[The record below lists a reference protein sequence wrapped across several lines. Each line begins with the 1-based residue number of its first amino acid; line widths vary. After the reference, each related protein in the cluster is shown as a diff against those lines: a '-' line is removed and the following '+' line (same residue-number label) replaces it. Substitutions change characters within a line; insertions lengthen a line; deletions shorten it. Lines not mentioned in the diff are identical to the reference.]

1 MVEAAVV
8 VVVEEDAGLDV
19 EQIVVVVVVGVDM
32 VAQQATSVPLKLT
45 SKRYT
50 T

>member
-1 MVEAAVV
+1 MV

-32 VAQQATSVPLKLT
+32 VAQQATSY
-45 SKRYT
+45 R
-50 T
+50 